1 MGFSHS
7 FSSKNC
13 RIRLKLLKNC
23 KVSAFESENAAGNIW
38 NHVEWDKAPRE
49 VGKAGHLGDADGWEP
64 FKFSQCCTTL
74 AIAPEVQAQTKNVK
88 FAKITLFAGLVEK
101 VEEK

>member
-38 NHVEWDKAPRE
+38 NHVEWDKAPRD

-74 AIAPEVQAQTKNVK
+74 AIAPEVQAEKNRE
-88 FAKITLFAGLVEK
+88 IR
-101 VEEK
+101 